1 MLGAPS
7 ILRFRVEFGAA
18 VFKIPRRI
26 KQPACNPF
34 NKTNGLVYFPRLLD
48 KMRRHAR
55 GELRDDLLTM
65 LQYIDAD
72 EGRG

>member
-1 MLGAPS
+1 M
-7 ILRFRVEFGAA
+7 
-18 VFKIPRRI
+18 
-26 KQPACNPF
+26 KQPACSPF
-34 NKTNGLVYFPRLLD
+34 NKTNGLVYFPRLID